1 MMIHKHEVII
11 VGSGLAGT
19 RAALE
24 LAGHTDVAV
33 LSKVYP
39 TRSHSGAAQGGIAA
53 SLANESDDD
62 YDLHTFDTVKGS
74 DWLGDQDAQELMC
87 YEAPEI
93 VRELEHMGC
102 PFSRRLDGTISQRPF
117 GGHSR
122 PRACYGHDATGH
134 YILHT
139 LWENCL
145 KKKVLFYNEFYVA
158 RLIIKDNVCSGV
170 VAINLKDGEIHIIRA
185 KAVLLA
191 TGGYGRAFHITSNA
205 HANTGDGLSLV
216 YREGLP
222 IEDLEF
228 VQFHPTGLYKQG
240 ILVTEGA
247 RGEGGY
253 LLNDSGER
261 FMKNYAPKFME
272 MAPRDLTSRSIQ
284 TEINEGRGI
293 GGKDFVNLDLRH
305 LGEEKLLERLP
316 QITELSKKFVGVDP
330 VKEPIPIQ
338 PTGHYSMGGIPV
350 DIDGHVIYDPSN
362 TPVEGLFAAG
372 ECACVSVH
380 GANRLGCNSLLDATA
395 HGRRTGRT
403 ILREVK
409 SKLDYR
415 SLYEEPEKPVKD
427 EIEKLIKSTGKVKA
441 GEVRRD
447 LQMNMTRYCGVFRDQ
462 KNLETL
468 LSIVKDLQKQYKDMG
483 IEDKTFRYN
492 TDLIEAVELTHLLEF
507 CEVIVVGAL
516 SRTESRGAHY
526 RNDFP
531 RRDDENWMKHTLAYK
546 TEGGVRLDYKP
557 VVITKYPPQER
568 KY

>member
-1 MMIHKHEVII
+1 MIHKHEVII